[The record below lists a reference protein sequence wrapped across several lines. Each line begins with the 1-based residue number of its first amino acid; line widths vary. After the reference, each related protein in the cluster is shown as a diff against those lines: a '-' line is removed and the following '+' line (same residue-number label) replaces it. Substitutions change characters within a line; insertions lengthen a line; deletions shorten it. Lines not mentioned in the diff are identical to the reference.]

1 MITKPLFIKNYINI
15 SANRG
20 VRGGKCHPPRLSARL
35 DRLVAKCCFCKDK
48 R

>member
-1 MITKPLFIKNYINI
+1 MITKLLVFKNYINI

-20 VRGGKCHPPRLSARL
+20 VGGSKCFPPRLSARL
-35 DRLVAKCCFCKDK
+35 DRLVTKCCFCKDK